1 VSKSFFLS
9 LILCILFSSEAI
21 SQNFHLKA
29 TGETEVETSI
39 IDSISYQKIHIDLNT
54 VKQEVDSLQKKLFQM
69 GYIENEFKTLKKE
82 NDSTYLA
89 FFRLKHIYKDIHIYY
104 EESFVTKSILQK
116 VSNQV
121 YDNYFVL
128 PFNSIENSLYSINT
142 QISDLGFP
150 FSEIQ
155 LQDISIKDQNS
166 LQASLA
172 LKESSKKRSIDKI
185 ILKGYEKFPKSYL
198 KHYLKLKRKKTFN
211 LSAIKKKT
219 EVLKELKFASQ
230 IKEPEVLFTKDSTIL
245 YLYLKKA
252 KSNNF
257 DGFLGFG
264 TNEATS
270 KIDFNGYL
278 NLNLNNNL
286 NTGES
291 FQLVYKSD
299 ENDQKTFNANLSL
312 PYLFNSPLGA
322 EVGLQIF
329 KKDSSFTT
337 VNQIA
342 KLFYQINPQ
351 TKIHLGIN
359 STQSNSLLS
368 EVNSLP
374 EIQDYKTNMYN
385 LRFTY
390 NKLQNNFLFD
400 KNLFLALEVGNG
412 KRSFTNTT
420 ENQTLLYVDAF
431 KIFNLNNK
439 NSAYIRINGSGLF
452 SENYLENELFRFGG
466 INSIRGFEENSLTAS
481 LYALTN
487 TEYRYQLSN
496 SLYIHSIIDFAYLE
510 NDLASQKEKLYGFGF
525 GFGLLTKAGLLKFNY
540 ANGKSEN
547 QKFKFSNSKI
557 HLSLTA
563 IF

>member
-1 VSKSFFLS
+1 MSKSFFLP

-21 SQNFHLKA
+21 SQQLYLKV
-29 TGETEVETSI
+29 TGETELETKR
-39 IDSISYQKIHIDLNT
+39 IDSISYQKKHIDLNT
-54 VKQEVDSLQKKLFQM
+54 VKKEIDSLQIKLFQI
-69 GYIENEFKTLKKE
+69 GYIENDFQDLNKE
-82 NDSTYLA
+82 NDSTYSVL
-89 FFRLKHIYKDIHIYY
+89 FRLKHRYHNIHIYY
-104 EESFVTKSILQK
+104 DEAIIGKSVLEQ
-116 VSNQV
+116 VSNLV
-121 YDNYFVL
+121 YDDFFIL
-128 PFNSIENSLYSINT
+128 PFNSIERSLYSINSK
-142 QISDLGFP
+142 ISDQGFP
-150 FSEIQ
+150 FSEIT
-155 LQDISIKDQNS
+155 LQDISVKNKTT
-166 LQASLA
+166 LKATLV
-172 LKESSKKRSIDKI
+172 LKETLDKRTIDKI

-198 KHYLKLKRKKTFN
+198 KHYLKLKKRKTFN
-211 LSAIKKKT
+211 LSEIKKKT
-219 EVLKELKFASQ
+219 EVLKELKFANQ

-264 TNEATS
+264 TNETTN

-291 FQLVYKSD
+291 FQLIYKSD
-299 ENDQKTFNANLSL
+299 ENEQKTFNANLSL

-351 TKIHLGIN
+351 TRIHFGIN
-359 STQSNSLLS
+359 STKSNSLLS
-368 EVNSLP
+368 ESNTLP
-374 EIQDYKTNMYN
+374 EIQDYNSNIYN

-412 KRSFTNTT
+412 KRSFANNT
-420 ENQTLLYVDAF
+420 ENQTLLFIDAF
-431 KIFNLNNK
+431 KIFNLNKK

-452 SENYLENELFRFGG
+452 SKNYLENELFRFGG

-496 SLYIHSIIDFAYLE
+496 SLYIHSIIDFSYLE
-510 NDLASQKEKLYGFGF
+510 NTLTSQKEKLYGFGF